1 MKIALCPGSFDPVTL
16 GHTDLIERAARLFDK
31 VYVCAMINAE
41 KPEGFFS
48 LDERLQLLRLAVAPY
63 KNVEADI
70 WDGLCIDYAHKV
82 GACALVKG
90 VRTAVDLRYELDMA
104 AWNRS
109 RAPDTETLLL
119 PARKELSGI
128 SATLVRERLSAGKS
142 INDLVPPRCAER
154 IQILKG
160 R

>member
-16 GHTDLIERAARLFDK
+16 GHVDLIERAARLFDK
-31 VYVCAMINAE
+31 VYVCAMVNAE

-48 LDERLQLLRLAVAPY
+48 LDERLELLRLAVAPY
-63 KNVEADI
+63 ANVAADT

-82 GACALVKG
+82 GARALVKG
-90 VRTAVDLRYELDMA
+90 VRAATDLRYELDMA

-109 RAPDTETLLL
+109 HAPDIETLLL
-119 PARKELSGI
+119 PAREEFFHV
-128 SATLVRERLSAGKS
+128 SATLVRQRFAAGDP
-142 INDLVPPRCAER
+142 IDDLVPPQCAER
-154 IQILKG
+154 MQILKG